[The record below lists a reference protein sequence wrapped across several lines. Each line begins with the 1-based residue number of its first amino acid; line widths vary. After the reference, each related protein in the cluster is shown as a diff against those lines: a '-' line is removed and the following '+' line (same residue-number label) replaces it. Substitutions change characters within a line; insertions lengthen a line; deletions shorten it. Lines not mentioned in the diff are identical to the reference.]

1 MRVGLVKSLNA
12 RPLTWGFEQDSK
24 VVKIYDTPKVL
35 NEMLLNGDLDTALI
49 SSVECLRHQDKLS
62 FSLSCGVCAKTKV
75 RSILFF
81 LKRSEEENLERVFVE
96 EGSRTSVAL
105 LDLMLFKKY
114 NRRIDLIPSTP
125 EELMSILKSNLG
137 SCLLFGDSA
146 LLAEWDESI
155 YISIDMAEWWNQLTG
170 KYFIFALWAYPKE
183 KWIPDSFF
191 IQSLEFGLANIQDII
206 EKEKRF
212 PAKFTYNYLMN
223 ELHYKP
229 EAKNYQGFLEFEIDL
244 RNYGIL

>member
-12 RPLTWGFEQDSK
+12 RPLTWGIEQDAN
-24 VVKIYDTPKVL
+24 VVKIYDTPKAL
-35 NEMLLNGDLDTALI
+35 KDMLLKGDLDTALI
-49 SSVECLRHQDKLS
+49 SSVECLRHQDILS

-81 LKRSEEENLERVFVE
+81 MKRSEEKNLMKVFVE

-105 LDLMLFKKY
+105 LDLMLTKRY
-114 NRRIDLIPSTP
+114 NRRIELIPSTP
-125 EELMSILKSNLG
+125 EELMSRLKSNSD

-146 LLAEWDESI
+146 LLAEWDESN

-191 IQSLEFGLANIQDII
+191 IKSLEFGLANIQDII
-206 EKEKRF
+206 DQEKRF

-229 EAKNYQGFLEFEIDL
+229 EAKNYQGFLEFEIEL
-244 RNYGIL
+244 KKYGIL